1 MVIKEKN
8 GIVICGA
15 YGHGN
20 AGDDAI
26 LRSILR
32 ALRELPGKPPITVL
46 AKDTAGIKERYNV
59 DAVSMYNVPKILGR
73 LRRAKL
79 YINGGGTLIQ
89 NATSHRSLWYYLF
102 TLWAA
107 KRCGCKVAMYG
118 CGIGPVQGGRNIK
131 LVSRV
136 LNSSVDSITL
146 REPDSMEEL
155 SRYGVDRPK
164 IRLSSDPALMLRPA
178 PVSEADRLLSSQGL
192 DPNGRYICFL
202 LRTWRG
208 FYEKAPAMA
217 AAAEYAREKLGLTP
231 LFLSINSL
239 QDCAAAKA
247 VMDNMREPGILLGGI
262 RDLELLSSL
271 LGRMSVVVSMR
282 LHGLIF
288 SSISGTPLVGVSY
301 DPKIGSF
308 LRYLDY
314 GRWTGLDGI
323 TADWLCAAI
332 EEACGQL
339 PRRQELQEKTRR
351 LIEVEKVN
359 IEAVK
364 ELLT

>member
-1 MVIKEKN
+1 MNKQRN

-32 ALRELPGKPPITVL
+32 SLRGLPGKPPITVL
-46 AKDTAGIKERYNV
+46 AKDAAGIRERYHV
-59 DAVSMYNVPKILGR
+59 DAVNMFNIPRVLWHM
-73 LRRAKL
+73 RRSKL

-136 LNSSVDSITL
+136 LNGSVDSITL
-146 REPDSMEEL
+146 REPDSVEEL

-164 IRLSSDPALMLRPA
+164 IRLGSDPALVLRPA
-178 PVSEADRLLSSQGL
+178 PVSEADKLLGSQGL

-208 FYEKAPAMA
+208 FYEKAPAIA
-217 AAAEYAREKLGLTP
+217 AAAEYARETLELTP
-231 LFLSINSL
+231 VFLSINSL
-239 QDCAAAKA
+239 QDGAAAKA
-247 VMDNMREPGILLGGI
+247 VMDNMKEPGILLGSI
-262 RDLELLSSL
+262 QSLELLIAL

-288 SSISGTPLVGVSY
+288 SSISGAPLVGVSY

-314 GRWTGLDGI
+314 GQWTDLDALS
-323 TADWLCAAI
+323 ADWLCAAI
-332 EEACGQL
+332 GDAYSQL
-339 PRRQELQEKTRR
+339 PRRQEFQEKTRR

-364 ELLT
+364 ELLS